1 VGVDQPRIEAAVAEI
16 LAAIGEDPGRA
27 GLETTPQRVASAYA
41 EFFAGLGADPLD
53 HLRDTVPVNGQ
64 TGELVLLR
72 DITFRSVCEHHLL
85 PFLGTAHLAYLP
97 GDRIVGLGKLAAVVE
112 TLAARPQLQERLT
125 EEIADA
131 LQAGLAPRGI
141 LVVLDAAHGCITTRG
156 PRQTDSSTV
165 TLASR
170 GELADPIARAEIIA
184 LIGRGPWALDR

>member
-184 LIGRGPWALDR
+184 LIGRGPGALDR

>member
-184 LIGRGPWALDR
+184 LIGRGPGSLDR